1 MPMTKWTE
9 AGLMVIRLVVECLG
23 VTSQLVVTWLQ
34 VASWLRQMV
43 QVMVLVMDVTAAAAA
58 VTTARAAVGGCCRTR
73 TVAAAAGIDVVA
85 DEQLMVI

>member
-43 QVMVLVMDVTAAAAA
+43 QVLVLVMDVTTAAAA

-73 TVAAAAGIDVVA
+73 TVAAAAGIDVA
-85 DEQLMVI
+85 DEQLVVI

>member
-23 VTSQLVVTWLQ
+23 VTSQLAVTWLQ

-43 QVMVLVMDVTAAAAA
+43 QVLVLVMDVTAAAAA
-58 VTTARAAVGGCCRTR
+58 VTTARGTVGACCRTR
-73 TVAAAAGIDVVA
+73 TVAAAAGIDVA
-85 DEQLMVI
+85 DEQLVVI